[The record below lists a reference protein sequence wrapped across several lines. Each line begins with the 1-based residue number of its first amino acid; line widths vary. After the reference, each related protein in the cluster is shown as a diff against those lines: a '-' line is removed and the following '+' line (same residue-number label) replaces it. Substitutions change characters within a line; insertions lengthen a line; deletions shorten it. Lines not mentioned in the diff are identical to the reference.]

1 MESFEKLAKSALLFA
16 FCLLNVIDMIQT
28 TAFLKMGIEGN
39 MFAVHNPLL
48 WSVLKAS
55 FAFGLPVGLSLLDN
69 YLENK
74 NGEGLCVLLKQA
86 ASALYIIIFL
96 ADIFFLFQVSRNTAL
111 LGGRIIP

>member
-1 MESFEKLAKSALLFA
+1 MESFEKLVKSALLFA

-39 MFAVHNPLL
+39 LFAVYNPLL
-48 WSVLKAS
+48 WSILKIL

-69 YLENK
+69 YLDNK
-74 NGEGLCVLLKQA
+74 SGEGHYMLLKKV
-86 ASALYIIIFL
+86 ASALYVIIFF